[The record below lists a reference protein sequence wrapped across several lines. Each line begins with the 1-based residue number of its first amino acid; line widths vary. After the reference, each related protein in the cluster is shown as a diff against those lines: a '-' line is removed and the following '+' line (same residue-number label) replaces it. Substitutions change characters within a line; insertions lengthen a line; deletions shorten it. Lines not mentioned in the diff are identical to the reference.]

1 MSSFDPVALRANTP
15 GTRHARHF
23 NAAGAALPSAATLA
37 EVIDHLNLEARVGG
51 YEAAEAARERT
62 ERVYG
67 LAATLLGAEPDDI
80 ALVESATVAWQRAVS
95 ALRLGPGDRI
105 LASASSYVSS
115 ALHLLELR
123 GSRGVHVEVLPAD
136 GSGRVDLDALEL
148 ALRTPAAL
156 VTVAHVPTSS
166 GLVEPV
172 AEVGALATAAGV
184 PVLLDATQSAGQLTV
199 AVGPLGCDIVVTTGR
214 KFLRGPRGTGILY
227 VSPRMR
233 EVMRPPAPDVRGA
246 RWVADQSFD
255 LVRGARRYE
264 TWEAAHALRLGL
276 GVALTEVLE
285 LGVDQIQERIG
296 RLTGRLRRGLEQLP
310 GVRLAD
316 PPGAGCGIVTFV
328 REGQEPAQTAR
339 ELRAARFHLVSV
351 PAAHGQWDLGRR
363 GLPAVVR
370 ASAHVYN
377 DEDDVDALLAHLATT
392 SPSHA
397 RASAPTSAPTSAPA
411 SAPTGTPDVPERRT
425 AKTAW
430 AGAGGERADVVVVG
444 AGVHGSSA
452 AWQLARRGARVIH
465 LDRFPAG
472 HVEGSSHG
480 RTRMI
485 RRAYPSPVWDELV
498 DRAYDAWADLER
510 DAGRTLVTRVGGLF
524 ARPATAPGGLRGP
537 GCQAVDHERAA
548 GLFPGLALGPGF
560 SAVHDP
566 AAGVIDAAGA
576 LRCLAELGRA
586 YGVDQRF
593 GSPVQ
598 SWEMDGDG
606 VRVETAGGT
615 VRADRLV
622 VCAGPWTAELLPE
635 FAGLLRVVRIVNVHV
650 GASRPELLSPPRLG
664 PFSVEVPDV
673 GLLYGIPAFGG
684 SGVKIGLDHGPADD
698 LGAPRRAVTR
708 DERQS
713 LLALARRFLPAAD
726 GPIEEEISCRYTMA
740 QGNRFAVGALPGR
753 PQVLVAAAC
762 SGHGFKFGPAI
773 GAALAELAMG
783 AERPDLEFLAP
794 AAMGVG

>member
-1 MSSFDPVALRANTP
+1 MSSIDLAALRANTP
-15 GTRHARHF
+15 GTLHAHHF

-37 EVIDHLNLEARVGG
+37 AVIDHLNLEARVGG

-62 ERVYG
+62 ERVYD
-67 LAATLLGAEPDDI
+67 LAAALLGAEPGDI

-123 GSRGVHVEVLPAD
+123 GSRGVRVEVLPAD
-136 GSGRVDLDALEL
+136 GSGRVDLDALER

-172 AEVGALATAAGV
+172 AEVGALAAAAGV
-184 PVLLDATQSAGQLTV
+184 PVLLDATQSAGQLPV
-199 AVGPLGCDIVVTTGR
+199 AVGPPGCDIVVATGR
-214 KFLRGPRGTGILY
+214 KFLRGPRGTGLLY

-233 EVMRPPAPDVRGA
+233 EVMRPSAPDVRGA

-255 LVRGARRYE
+255 LAHDARRYE

-276 GVALTEVLE
+276 GVALAEALE
-285 LGVDQIQERIG
+285 LGVDRIQERIG
-296 RLTGRLRRGLEQLP
+296 RLADRLRRGLESLP

-377 DEDDVDALLAHLATT
+377 NEDDVDALLTHLA
-392 SPSHA
+392 
-397 RASAPTSAPTSAPA
+397 PA
-411 SAPTGTPDVPERRT
+411 HPRRRT
-425 AKTAW
+425 AR
-430 AGAGGERADVVVVG
+430 AGGFAGTGGARADVIVVG

-452 AWQLARRGARVIH
+452 AWQLARRGAHVIH

-485 RRAYPSPVWDELV
+485 RRAYPSPVWDEFV

-510 DAGRTLVTRVGGLF
+510 DAGRTLVTTVGGLF

-537 GCQAVDHERAA
+537 GCQAVDPDRAA
-548 GLFPGLALGPGF
+548 GLFPGLALGPEF
-560 SAVHDP
+560 TAVHDP

-593 GSPVQ
+593 GCSAQ
-598 SWEMDGDG
+598 GWQADGDG
-606 VRVETAGGT
+606 VTVETDGGT

-635 FAGLLRVVRIVNVHV
+635 FAGLLRVVRIVNVHI

-664 PFSVEVPDV
+664 PFAVDVPDV
-673 GLLYGIPAFGG
+673 GLMYGIPAFGG

-698 LGAPRRAVTR
+698 LGAPRRAVTS
-708 DERQS
+708 DERET

-726 GPIEEEISCRYTMA
+726 GQVEEEISCRYTMA
-740 QGNRFAVGALPGR
+740 PGNRFAVGALPGR

-773 GAALAELAMG
+773 GAALADLAMG
-783 AERPDLEFLAP
+783 TERPDLAFLAP